1 MNSSLKFSAMLV
13 CCLSILNLAVK
24 QILERFTF
32 GWIDHIPL
40 DLCKTLMY
48 NVQNQIVSDLL
59 GTFSNDLGSWS
70 VLLLPLWPGARLSI
84 LKTCPTS
91 PLRWRF
97 NNFMGDLVA
106 FYLISN
112 CLIFK

>member
-13 CCLSILNLAVK
+13 CCLSILDLAVK

-70 VLLLPLWPGARLSI
+70 VLLLP
-84 LKTCPTS
+84 
-91 PLRWRF
+91 
-97 NNFMGDLVA
+97 
-106 FYLISN
+106 
-112 CLIFK
+112 